1 MNRLCKTGREMRIDI
16 LTTFVE
22 MFAGPFDES
31 IIKRAREAGQV
42 DIQVYNLRDWT
53 RDTHHKTDDEQ
64 YGGGD
69 GMVMLAQPLLDAVK
83 DLKSQSDSE
92 PQVIVTTPQGR
103 IFDQPMAESLVTE
116 SHLII
121 LCGHYKGIDQRV
133 IDLLQPDE
141 ISIGDYILT
150 GGELPAMVMV
160 DAIVRL
166 IPGVVGKMQSVE
178 EDSFTSGLLDCPRYT
193 RPREIE
199 GLSAPDVLL
208 GGNHA
213 EIERWRLQQAVDRT
227 AERRPD
233 LYQQWL
239 KTADKADIKRIELP

>member
-1 MNRLCKTGREMRIDI
+1 MRIDI
-16 LTTFVE
+16 LTTFIE

-42 DIQVYNLRDWT
+42 DIRIHNLRDWT
-53 RDTHHKTDDEQ
+53 HDKHHKTDDEQ

-69 GMVMLAQPLLDAVK
+69 GMLMLAQPLLDAVH
-83 DLKSQSDSE
+83 DLSAETDGSTH
-92 PQVIVTTPQGR
+92 IILTTPQGR
-103 IFDQPMAESLVTE
+103 IFEQPIAEELVE
-116 SHLII
+116 KPHII
-121 LCGHYKGIDQRV
+121 FICGHYKGIDQRV

-141 ISIGDYILT
+141 LSIGDFILT

-160 DAIVRL
+160 DAVVRL
-166 IPGVVGKMQSVE
+166 VPGVVGKMQSVE

-193 RPREIE
+193 RPREIG
-199 GLSAPDVLL
+199 GLETPDVLL
-208 GGNHA
+208 SGNHA
-213 EIERWRLQQAVDRT
+213 EIEKWRLQQAVNRT

-239 KTADKADIKRIELP
+239 QHAGPAEKKRIELP